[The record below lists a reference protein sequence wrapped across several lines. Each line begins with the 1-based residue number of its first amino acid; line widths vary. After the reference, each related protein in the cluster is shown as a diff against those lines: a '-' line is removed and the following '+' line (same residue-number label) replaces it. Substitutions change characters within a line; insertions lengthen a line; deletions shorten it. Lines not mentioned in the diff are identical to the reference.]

1 MLSLHGLETSDAGTD
16 ADAHT
21 VGIFLLHVDA
31 GHLESFLGG
40 SYRKLGERLHSLGCL
55 GIHVCLRVEV
65 LDLGGQLCLVVG
77 GIKVGDGPDAHG
89 LILNAGPEL
98 LHAVSD
104 GGDGSHTGHYNS
116 VLHLA
121 LSFT

>member
-55 GIHVCLRVEV
+55 GIMY
-65 LDLGGQLCLVVG
+65 
-77 GIKVGDGPDAHG
+77 AF
-89 LILNAGPEL
+89 
-98 LHAVSD
+98 
-104 GGDGSHTGHYNS
+104 GSKFLTS
-116 VLHLA
+116 AASFA
-121 LSFT
+121 L